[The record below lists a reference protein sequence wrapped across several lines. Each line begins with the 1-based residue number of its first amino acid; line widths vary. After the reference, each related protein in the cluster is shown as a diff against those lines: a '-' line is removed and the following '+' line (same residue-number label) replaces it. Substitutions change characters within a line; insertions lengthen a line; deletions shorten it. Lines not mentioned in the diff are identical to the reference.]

1 MPLSR
6 EPTGFSQAPSF
17 GAAPVAHGQLDDGL
31 EAQADDYDYED
42 DEEYEDEEPPRRTRY
57 GLIAASL
64 VVAIAAGGGLAYGY
78 KAYISSPGQTASAAP
93 VVKSGSAP
101 VKIKPVDAG
110 GTKFANT
117 DSKMMDSLNGSSDG
131 GPRAVQTMT
140 IAKDG
145 TIITGST
152 PAPAPPAPAGGVP
165 GMILVGA
172 QQPSAPTPQ
181 PAQVAP
187 PAPAPPAARPIVIAA
202 ASPAPA
208 VVADAAPAPVTAPVK
223 KLVKK
228 PIAPAAVGGPT
239 GANGYVAV
247 LASLPASATSRSQ
260 AMQQF
265 ADLQQKYTGVLGNKA
280 PDIVEA
286 KVADKTYNR
295 LVVGP
300 PASRDA
306 AKAVCDQLKTSGY
319 TADCWVT
326 AF

>member
-208 VVADAAPAPVTAPVK
+208 VVADAAPAPVTAPV
-223 KLVKK
+223 
-228 PIAPAAVGGPT
+228 
-239 GANGYVAV
+239 AV